1 MSKPIE
7 LNIHKRCPGIV
18 RRFWWRTD
26 QRSRLAL
33 IGFGVLTAVF
43 TTGTVGFAGEVLPRE
58 HPSDGP
64 EAAVHRGDSFEAVV
78 RTVSDVDSFD
88 GVEPAT
94 GLFFR
99 AHVAGLLT
107 TGCWLTQ
114 SREAAQNLLLG
125 KNVRLLVRKD
135 GVFDGDRMT
144 VDVVLPDGTDYA
156 RTIVHD
162 GYAPADPSG
171 RADLA
176 VVDAAARQELRGRWA
191 AGCAADVAPSAT
203 AATTESS
210 SSSSSPAPTTT
221 TTVTTT
227 TDSAVPASPSVPV
240 TSTSAPPDDD
250 SWVDVLLGRP
260 CFEEGARRTSAS
272 GDEMVCRRNG
282 RDRLRWRRV
291 H

>member
-43 TTGTVGFAGEVLPRE
+43 TTGTVGFAGEVLPRDR
-58 HPSDGP
+58 PNDGP

-78 RTVSDVDSFD
+78 HAVSDVDSFD

-94 GLFFR
+94 GLFFS
-99 AHVAGLLT
+99 AHVAGLLR
-107 TGCWLTQ
+107 TGCWQTQ
-114 SREAAQNLLLG
+114 SRQAAQNLLLG
-125 KNVRLLVRKD
+125 KNVRLVVRKD

-144 VDVVLPDGTDYA
+144 VDVALPDGTDYA
-156 RTIVHD
+156 RTVVHD
-162 GYAPADPSG
+162 GYAPADPAG

-191 AGCAADVAPSAT
+191 AGCAADVTTSAA
-203 AATTESS
+203 AATTASS
-210 SSSSSPAPTTT
+210 SSASSSPAPATT

-227 TDSAVPASPSVPV
+227 TGSVEPTSSSAPV
-240 TSTSAPPDDD
+240 TSTSSPRDD
-250 SWVDVLLGRP
+250 SWIDVLLGRP
-260 CFEEGARRTSAS
+260 CFDEGARRTSAN
-272 GDEMVCRRNG
+272 GDEMVCQRNG

>member
-1 MSKPIE
+1 MTS
-7 LNIHKRCPGIV
+7 
-18 RRFWWRTD
+18 
-26 QRSRLAL
+26 A
-33 IGFGVLTAVF
+33 GVLIAVF
-43 TTGTVGFAGEVLPRE
+43 ATGTVGFAGEVLPPE
-58 HPSDGP
+58 HPSAGP

-78 RTVSDVDSFD
+78 RAVSEVDSFD

-99 AHVAGLLT
+99 AHVAGLLG
-107 TGCWLTQ
+107 TGCRSAQ

-125 KNVRLLVRKD
+125 KNVRLVVRKD

-162 GYAPADPSG
+162 GLAPADPSARG
-171 RADLA
+171 DLA
-176 VVDAAARQELRGRWA
+176 VVDAAARQEHRGLWA
-191 AGCAADVAPSAT
+191 IGCATAVAPPTT
-203 AATTESS
+203 AATTSS
-210 SSSSSPAPTTT
+210 SSSSSVPATTT
-221 TTVTTT
+221 TAATT
-227 TDSAVPASPSVPV
+227 TDPVAPTSSSSPVPV
-240 TSTSAPPDDD
+240 TSSSPPPGDG
-250 SWVDVLLGRP
+250 SWIDVLLGRQ

-272 GDEMVCRRNG
+272 GDEMVCARNG